1 MGEVKG
7 MDDLF
12 RKSFFSL
19 FRKSNLGFL
28 AGLVLLLTGF
38 IMAICTFP
46 EKIWFLGLVILATG
60 LILTILGGRYYVGIA
75 DKETSKP
82 IRKLNKKG

>member
-1 MGEVKG
+1 MKG

-38 IMAICTFP
+38 IIAICTF
-46 EKIWFLGLVILATG
+46 
-60 LILTILGGRYYVGIA
+60 LGGRYYVGIA